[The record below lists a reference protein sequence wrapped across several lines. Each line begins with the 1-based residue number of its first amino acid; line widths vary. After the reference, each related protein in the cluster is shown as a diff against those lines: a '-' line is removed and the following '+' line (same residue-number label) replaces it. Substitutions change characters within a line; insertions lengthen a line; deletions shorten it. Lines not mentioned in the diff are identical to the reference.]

1 MIRFRDVSFRYATAE
16 QWVIRRANFDVSP
29 GNFCLVCGPSGS
41 GKSTLLRLINGL
53 VPHFSGGYVEGEI
66 QVNGFNPIQVGPA
79 TMSRQVGFVFQD
91 PETQFILDNVED
103 EIAFNLENAAL
114 PPQQIAQRIKETL
127 QALDIVQ
134 LRRRRLESLSGGE
147 KQKVA
152 IATVLSLAPSI
163 LVLDEPTSQLDG
175 QSAEEI
181 LSLIQ
186 RLARQ
191 QQLTIVVAEHRLDRL
206 LHFADQII
214 YLPRIGAPIWADAP
228 QQVLPHMAIVPPVV
242 ELGKRLGV
250 RPLPLSVGEGQQM
263 LQSLGLDR
271 LNHRTP
277 RSGEKQTDSTRV
289 PALLSVE
296 NVHVSFG
303 KTQALSEVNL
313 QLFASQITCLMGPNG
328 AGKTT
333 LLRAILG
340 LVPLTQGRIWLQ
352 AKEITTTPSWKRAR
366 WIGYLPQD
374 PNALLFSETVLE
386 ELLLTLRNH
395 SLPEERGKAET
406 ILERLGLSDH
416 AQRYPRDLSV
426 GERQRVALGA
436 ILITQPQVLLLDEP
450 TRGLDEGAKAK
461 LGDLLRSLKA
471 KGMAILVV
479 THDVEFMLTL
489 ADRLCI
495 LKAGRLI
502 DDGAPPTVLRRNQI
516 PPCSTPATVPRPR
529 VLLG

>member
-1 MIRFRDVSFRYATAE
+1 MIRFREVSFRYATAE
-16 QWVIRRANFDVSP
+16 QWVVRRANFDIAQ

-53 VPHFSGGYVEGEI
+53 VPHFSGGIVEGEI
-66 QVNGFNPIQVGPA
+66 QVNGINPIHVGPA
-79 TMSRQVGFVFQD
+79 AMCRLVGFVFQD

-103 EIAFNLENAAL
+103 EIAFNLENAAI
-114 PPQQIAQRIKETL
+114 PPQQIAQRIEETL
-127 QALDIVQ
+127 HALGILH
-134 LRRRRLESLSGGE
+134 LRRRRLEGLSGGE

-191 QQLTIVVAEHRLDRL
+191 QKLTIVVAEHRLDRL
-206 LHFADQII
+206 LHFANQLI
-214 YLPRIGAPIWADAP
+214 YLSGIGEPIRADEP
-228 QQVLPHMAIVPPVV
+228 QQVLPHMATVPPVV

-250 RPLPLSVGEGQQM
+250 RPLPLSISEGQQM
-263 LQSLGLDR
+263 VRKLGLER
-271 LNHRTP
+271 LNHRTSP
-277 RSGEKQTDSTRV
+277 FGKKQMDSAAGPAILLVEKVS
-289 PALLSVE
+289 
-296 NVHVSFG
+296 VSFG
-303 KTQALSEVNL
+303 KTQALSEVTL

-340 LVPLTQGRIWLQ
+340 LVPLHQGRIWLQ
-352 AKEITTTPSWKRAR
+352 ANEITTTPSWKRAR

-386 ELLLTLRNH
+386 ELLITLRNH

-416 AQRYPRDLSV
+416 
-426 GERQRVALGA
+426 
-436 ILITQPQVLLLDEP
+436 
-450 TRGLDEGAKAK
+450 
-461 LGDLLRSLKA
+461 
-471 KGMAILVV
+471 
-479 THDVEFMLTL
+479 
-489 ADRLCI
+489 
-495 LKAGRLI
+495 
-502 DDGAPPTVLRRNQI
+502 
-516 PPCSTPATVPRPR
+516 
-529 VLLG
+529 